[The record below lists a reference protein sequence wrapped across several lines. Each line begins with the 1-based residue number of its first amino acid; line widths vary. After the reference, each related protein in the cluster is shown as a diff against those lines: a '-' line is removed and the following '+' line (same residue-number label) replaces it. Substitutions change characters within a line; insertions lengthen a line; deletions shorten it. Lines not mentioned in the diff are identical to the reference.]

1 VEREV
6 SPNTVAAYGSDLARF
21 ARDLAGPTRRS
32 LSATKVT
39 EADILAHIARLTEAR
54 LSLGSQTRH
63 LAAIR
68 SFFRFLRNEKI
79 IDLDPTELVELPR
92 RSRTIPEYLTVEEV
106 DRLFAGRH
114 A

>member
-1 VEREV
+1 
-6 SPNTVAAYGSDLARF
+6 
-21 ARDLAGPTRRS
+21 
-32 LSATKVT
+32 
-39 EADILAHIARLTEAR
+39 LTEAR

-79 IDLDPTELVELPR
+79 IDLDPTELVEPPR